1 MILDI
6 FAQRARTREG
16 KLQIELAQ
24 LQHLLPRLTR
34 FWGHLSRQ
42 KGGIGMRGGEGE
54 TQLETDRRRVQDRIA
69 RIARELEVVRRQRS
83 TQRNARQR
91 NHWALASIVGYTNA
105 GKSTLLNTL
114 TGAGVVAEDKLFATL
129 DPTTRRLRL
138 PSNQNV
144 LLTDTV
150 GFIRKLPHGLVEAF
164 KATLEEVVQA
174 DLLLHVVDVSHPQAE
189 EQIQAVDAVL
199 KEIGAEGKP
208 TLMVFNKIDRLN
220 GSREVLG
227 RFLERH
233 PHGVAISASERRGR
247 CGAARP
253 SWAAS
258 CGRSANSWSF
268 PFRTTD
274 RG

>member
-1 MILDI
+1 
-6 FAQRARTREG
+6 
-16 KLQIELAQ
+16 
-24 LQHLLPRLTR
+24 
-34 FWGHLSRQ
+34 
-42 KGGIGMRGGEGE
+42 MRGGEGE

-69 RIARELEVVRRQRS
+69 RIERDLEVVRRHRA

-105 GKSTLLNTL
+105 GKSSLLNTL
-114 TGAGVVAEDKLFATL
+114 TGADVIAEDKLFATL

-138 PSNQNV
+138 PTNQNV

-208 TLMVFNKIDRLN
+208 MLMVFNKVDQLN
-220 GSREVLG
+220 GSEAVLA
-227 RFLERH
+227 RFLEKH
-233 PHGVAISASERRGR
+233 PNAVPISALTGKGVPELLSELGTQLRPIREFLELSVPHEKQEVI
-247 CGAARP
+247 ARLHEVGQVIERNYEGETARFKARIP
-253 SWAAS
+253 PHLHGEFA
-258 CGRSANSWSF
+258 
-268 PFRTTD
+268 PFVVRELQTA
-274 RG
+274 